1 MFVVGIVLPFMVEGM
16 SVPLLFFIF
25 GAITFCH
32 ALFVIFFIRE
42 TANLTD
48 KEKKA
53 LYSPKNISD

>member
-1 MFVVGIVLPFMVEGM
+1 MLVVGTVVPFMVEGM

-32 ALFVIFFIRE
+32 AIFILFFIRE
-42 TANLTD
+42 TVNLTD

-53 LYSPKNISD
+53 LYSPKTD